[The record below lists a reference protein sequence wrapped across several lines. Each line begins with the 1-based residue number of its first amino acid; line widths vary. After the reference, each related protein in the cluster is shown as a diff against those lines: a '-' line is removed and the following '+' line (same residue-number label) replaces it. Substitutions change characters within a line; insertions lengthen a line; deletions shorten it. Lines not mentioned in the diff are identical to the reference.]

1 MQPRAERA
9 TRSLGAGVTLLL
21 IALLAMA
28 LVTGLLAWRAHQV
41 MATIERQGRVSEQL
55 RSLNQLMMALL
66 SVESSQRGFLLTHRS
81 EDLAPHAEALREV
94 DRRLQEL
101 AGTLTAAAQQAQL
114 ARVLALVQSR
124 KAALQR
130 GVDLTREARFDEA
143 LAAVLSDAGRRDME
157 SLRRELAALVA
168 ELRSERAAANG
179 ALADDA
185 GATRVTLLLALS
197 LLVLFSTLALWQ
209 VRRGGARL
217 REAEGRLRRIAN
229 HVPVLITQFDRQQRI
244 IFANEEV
251 RRLYGIAPSEVLGK
265 TVADVRGADAGLHLQ
280 PFIDQVMAGEAVR
293 FESQSEIQGRMHYF
307 EQHYVPDLDPEGR
320 PRGFFSVSLDI
331 TERKESE
338 QRAGMSERRLAVIA
352 NALPVL
358 IAYLDQDLRLR
369 YANETF
375 QTWLG
380 LPPSD
385 MLGRPL
391 SEIIG
396 PVLFDQ
402 REPHLRAALAGRRV
416 QVELCSETLGQ
427 TRYLQNEYI
436 PDLQPDGRVAGIF
449 ALSTDVSVIKRAQLQ
464 LAAMARTDALTG
476 LPNRR
481 ELDQRLALAL
491 VRAQREGWK
500 LALMFLDLDRFKVIN
515 DEQGHA
521 VGDAVLQTFA
531 QRLLACV
538 RATDSVA
545 RLAGDEF
552 IVLVEGLNEAEDAT
566 AVAEKILQA
575 MEVPIEL
582 GGLSLQVGTSIGI
595 ALHEGRSGLDAA
607 RLLSEADDALYEAK
621 RAGRSR
627 YALYAPG
634 SAA

>member
-1 MQPRAERA
+1 MHRVTERT

-28 LVTGLLAWRAHQV
+28 LVTGLLAWRAQQV

-66 SVESSQRGFLLTHRS
+66 SAETGQRGFLLTHRN
-81 EDLAPHAEALREV
+81 EDLAFHGEALREV
-94 DRRLQEL
+94 DLRLQEL
-101 AGTLTAAAQQAQL
+101 GGMLTAAAQREQL
-114 ARVLALVQSR
+114 ARVLALV
-124 KAALQR
+124 KARHAVLQH
-130 GVDLTREARFDEA
+130 GIDLTREARYDDA
-143 LAAVLSDAGRRDME
+143 LAAVLSDEGRRHMGA
-157 SLRRELAALVA
+157 LRRELADLVGV
-168 ELRSERAAANG
+168 LRSERAAANV

-185 GATRVTLLLALS
+185 GATRITLLLGLS
-197 LLVLFSTLALWQ
+197 LLLLFSTLALWQ
-209 VRRGGARL
+209 VLRGGARL

-229 HVPVLITQFDRQQRI
+229 HVPVLITQFDRHQRI
-244 IFANEEV
+244 VFANEQV
-251 RRLYGIAPSEVLGK
+251 RRLYGIAPDEVMGK

-280 PFIDQVMAGEAVR
+280 PYIDRVMAGETVR
-293 FESQSEIQGRMHYF
+293 FESRSEIRGRLHHF

-380 LPPSD
+380 MSPAD

-396 PVLFDQ
+396 PVLFGQ

-449 ALSTDVSVIKRAQLQ
+449 ALSTDVSVIKQAQLQ
-464 LAAMARTDALTG
+464 LATMARTDALTG

-491 VRAQREGWK
+491 ARAQREGWK
-500 LALMFLDLDRFKVIN
+500 LALLFLDLDRFKAIN

-531 QRLLACV
+531 QRLLGSV

-552 IVLVEGLNEAEDAT
+552 VVLAEGLNEAEDAT
-566 AVAEKILQA
+566 AVAGKILEA
-575 MEVPIEL
+575 MAVPMEL
-582 GGLSLQVGTSIGI
+582 DGLRLQVGTSIGI
-595 ALHEGRSGLDAA
+595 ALHEGRAGLDAA
-607 RLLSEADDALYEAK
+607 QLLANADAALYEAK
-621 RAGRSR
+621 RAGRQR
-627 YALYAPG
+627 YALYTPV
-634 SAA
+634 